1 MAFADRTGLE
11 PATSA
16 VTGRHSNQLNYRSIP
31 YSTAYVVFGIAKIR
45 GKYILKQIFS
55 KKKALPIFTAKS
67 YNMPQYP
74 NRQFLDFETPIKELY
89 EQIDATKKLAEKN
102 PKIDYTNTLIQLE
115 ESILEKRKEIT
126 ANLTPWQ
133 RVQLS
138 RHPDRPYTLKYI
150 DKMFTNFVELHG
162 DRNVKDDKA
171 MVGGFAQLDG
181 ETVMVIGQQK
191 GVNTKMR
198 QMRNFGM
205 ANPEG
210 YRKALRLMKLA
221 EKFNKPVVALIDTP
235 GAFPGLEAEERGQGE
250 AIARNIYEMI
260 RLKVPVIVVIIG
272 EGASGGALGIGV
284 GDKTLMMENTWYT
297 VISPES
303 CSSILWRSW
312 DKKEIAA
319 EQLRLTATDMKGFG
333 LVDEIVEEPL
343 GGAHWDYQE
352 AADILKGCIQK
363 AIAEFKAKD
372 PTDRVNE
379 RINKYC
385 KMGFWE
391 ESTIEN

>member
-1 MAFADRTGLE
+1 M
-11 PATSA
+11 P
-16 VTGRHSNQLNYRSIP
+16 SN
-31 YSTAYVVFGIAKIR
+31 A
-45 GKYILKQIFS
+45 
-55 KKKALPIFTAKS
+55 
-67 YNMPQYP
+67 
-74 NRQFLDFETPIKELY
+74 NRQFLDFEKPVKDLIDEIENARHRQEKTHIDMGDVINRL
-89 EQIDATKKLAEKN
+89 EQNI
-102 PKIDYTNTLIQLE
+102 IQ
-115 ESILEKRKEIT
+115 KRKEIT
-126 ANLTPWQ
+126 ENLSSWQ

-138 RHPDRPYTLKYI
+138 RHPDRPYTHKYI
-150 DKMFTNFVELHG
+150 TKMTENFVELFG

-171 MVGGFAQLDG
+171 MIGGFASLNG
-181 ETVMVIGQQK
+181 ETVMLIGQQK
-191 GVNTKMR
+191 GINTKMR

-221 EKFNKPVVALIDTP
+221 EKFNKPVITLIDTP

-260 RLKVPVIVVIIG
+260 RLKVPVICVIIG

-284 GDKTLMMENTWYT
+284 GDKVFMMENTWYT

-319 EQLRLTATDMKGFG
+319 EQLRLTADKMLGFG
-333 LVDEIVEEPL
+333 LIDGIIPEPV
-343 GGAHWDYQE
+343 GGAHWDYDESAQLLKNYLVPVLQE
-352 AADILKGCIQK
+352 LRQK
-363 AIAEFKAKD
+363 TPEQRI
-372 PTDRVNE
+372 NE
-379 RINKYC
+379 RIEKFG

-391 ESTIEN
+391 EV